1 MAIALITGA
10 SAGLGR
16 SFADSLAA
24 AGHDLVLVARNQE
37 RLIEAAEELTGRYDV
52 EAEVLPADLA
62 TAAGRE
68 VVAVRLRQ
76 VEDPVEILV
85 NNAGFAANQPFAG
98 GQWNVEQEL
107 LNVLVT
113 APVELTHA
121 ALPGMVE
128 RGRGAVIN
136 VSSVAA
142 YLTSGTYSAAKA
154 YLLTFTEA
162 ISEELAGTGVTAT
175 ALCPGL
181 THTELHQ
188 RAGMDMA
195 GVPEWLWVDKDDVVA
210 EALAA
215 AQAGRP
221 VVVPGLQYKAMVA
234 ATKLLPRSL
243 VRRASAATPRARH
256 AALRR

>member
-24 AGHDLVLVARNQE
+24 AGHGLVLVARDEE
-37 RLIEAAEELTGRYDV
+37 RLAGAAGELSAKHGV
-52 EAEVLPADLA
+52 EVEILPADLA
-62 TAAGRE
+62 TADGRAA
-68 VVAVRLRQ
+68 VARRLRDDR
-76 VEDPVEILV
+76 DPVEILV
-85 NNAGFAANQPFAG
+85 NNAGFAANQPFVG
-98 GQWNVEQEL
+98 GSWAVEREL
-107 LNVLVT
+107 LEVLVT

-121 ALPGMVE
+121 ALPGMVA

-162 ISEELAGTGVTAT
+162 IAAELAGTGVTAT

-188 RAGMDMA
+188 RAGLDMT
-195 GVPEWLWVDKDDVVA
+195 GVPQWLWTDKDRVVA
-210 EALAA
+210 AAIAA
-215 AQAGRP
+215 AQQGRP
-221 VVVPGLQYKAMVA
+221 VVVPGLQYKALA
-234 ATKLLPRSL
+234 AAARFLPRSL
-243 VRRASAATPRARH
+243 VRRASSASPRSRQAQR
-256 AALRR
+256 AG